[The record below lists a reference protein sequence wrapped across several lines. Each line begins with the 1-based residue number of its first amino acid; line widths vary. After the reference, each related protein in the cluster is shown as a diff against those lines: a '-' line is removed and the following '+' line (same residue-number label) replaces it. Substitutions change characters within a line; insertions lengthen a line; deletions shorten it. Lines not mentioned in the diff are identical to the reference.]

1 MDAPM
6 AGEAHALVDDDGDDD
21 DDDDDDDN
29 DDDNDGDNDGDDD
42 DDGDGFIRGED
53 EVLIPLETDAIINVV
68 FVKIELFVVGFNSEC
83 DGGDDDGND
92 E

>member
-1 MDAPM
+1 M
-6 AGEAHALVDDDGDDD
+6 
-21 DDDDDDDN
+21 
-29 DDDNDGDNDGDDD
+29 
-42 DDGDGFIRGED
+42 
-53 EVLIPLETDAIINVV
+53 LIPLETDAIINVV